1 MSADGISTVFMQSL
15 LIHTKLFLRSGTTDP
30 GQSPCP
36 PRGTLLLAATDTHII
51 FGRAARL
58 ALSGEPNSFP
68 TISNGVPCTF
78 GLNFVKNVLIVGAK
92 FGKNVFHTCSKT
104 QVPCKNTFCE
114 YCNQLVV
121 SFANKLS
128 AVSSYTV
135 VCDSANIASVNA
147 FIVLSRCAERSFN
160 NSSYLSCN
168 PPSRIG
174 QYFITLNRSSR
185 KIALAKSIGISFP
198 STSVKTFLNDA
209 IASFS
214 AFVWMGL
221 PVRLDFRI
229 PSSCSCEVDNGDVEV
244 GGFGRVL
251 VGVERG
257 YLLIASLRLLEN
269 VTKTL
274 YFLFARLLIAY

>member
-1 MSADGISTVFMQSL
+1 MCSILVPRPRFHVR
-15 LIHTKLFLRSGTTDP
+15 IH
-30 GQSPCP
+30 
-36 PRGTLLLAATDTHII
+36 
-51 FGRAARL
+51 
-58 ALSGEPNSFP
+58 
-68 TISNGVPCTF
+68 
-78 GLNFVKNVLIVGAK
+78 FV
-92 FGKNVFHTCSKT
+92 
-104 QVPCKNTFCE
+104 
-114 YCNQLVV
+114 
-121 SFANKLS
+121 
-128 AVSSYTV
+128 
-135 VCDSANIASVNA
+135 NIATSLSFRLLTN
-147 FIVLSRCAERSFN
+147 FLLFRRIPLLSRCAERSFN

-229 PSSCSCEVDNGDVEV
+229 PSSRSCEVDNGDVEV